1 MAVPED
7 QLVRLI
13 IDVKE
18 SLERE
23 IQGLARE
30 VREGFAQVNTRFDT
44 QATRLDRHAAL
55 WQTGRRWSG
64 RMDDWAE
71 KVDAALETKDRE
83 IKDLRDRLNKLEGS
97 NGS

>member
-23 IQGLARE
+23 IHGLARE
-30 VREGFAQVNTRFDT
+30 MREGFAQVTTRFDT

-83 IKDLRDRLNKLEGS
+83 IADLRARLNKLEES
-97 NGS
+97 NGH

>member
-1 MAVPED
+1 MPDHE
-7 QLVRLI
+7 LVRLI

-23 IQGLARE
+23 IHGLARE

-44 QATRLDRHAAL
+44 QAARLDRHAAL

-83 IKDLRDRLNKLEGS
+83 IKDLRTRLDKLEGS
-97 NGS
+97 KGN